1 MMTMKVNVKIKK
13 SVFNDVYL
21 PFLSDSNR
29 YLVLYG
35 GAGSGKSVFAAQK
48 ILYRMLNEE
57 KHRFLVVRKVARTM
71 RNSVFS
77 LFKDTINQWGLSNLF
92 KVVESNM
99 EIRCANGNS
108 IIFAG
113 LDDPEKMK
121 SIHGITGIWVE
132 EASEFEQVDVQQLDL
147 RLRGRTKNHKQM
159 IISFNPISHLHWLK
173 RVYFDSPKENATV
186 KHTTYLDN
194 KFIDDAY
201 RQVLED
207 LKTQDYTYYMIYALG
222 QWGVLGNLI
231 FTNYEVK
238 EIPTDPSYYNTLSN
252 GLDFGFVH
260 PSAFLK
266 LAYKE
271 DAIYIFDEVYE
282 SQLTNQQLIQF
293 IKPKSGNEYTIADS
307 AEPDRIT
314 ECKQA
319 GMRVVPA
326 TKGKDSVK
334 NAIDWLKRKKI
345 YIHPRCVNT
354 IKEIQVWKWREDAKG
369 NVLDEPV
376 KVKDDAMAALRY
388 GSEHWRRQEMLS
400 SQDGKPSAN
409 VVGTTTMA
417 NINW

>member
-1 MMTMKVNVKIKK
+1 MKVNVKIKK
-13 SVFNDVYL
+13 SVFNPCYVPLLEDQ
-21 PFLSDSNR
+21 NR
-29 YLVLYG
+29 YLILYG
-35 GAGSGKSVFAAQK
+35 GAGSGKSVFAGQK
-48 ILYRMLNEE
+48 ILYRLLCEE
-57 KHRFLVVRKVARTM
+57 KHRFLVLRKVARTI
-71 RNSVFS
+71 RNSVFM
-77 LFKDTINQWGLSNLF
+77 LFKDTINAWGLQKLF

-113 LDDPEKMK
+113 MDDPEKLK
-121 SIHGITGIWVE
+121 SITGITGIWVE
-132 EASEFEQVDVQQLDL
+132 EASEFDQADIQQLDL
-147 RLRGRTKNHKQM
+147 RLRGKTRNYKQM

-194 KFIDDAY
+194 KFIDEAY

-207 LKTQDYTYYMIYALG
+207 LKTQDYTYYMVYAIG

-238 EIPTDPSYYNTLSN
+238 EIPTDPEYYNARSN

-282 SQLTNQQLIQF
+282 SQLTNQQLIQL

-307 AEPDRIT
+307 AEPDRIA
-314 ECKQA
+314 ECRQS

-334 NAIDWLKRKKI
+334 NSIDWLKRKKI
-345 YIHPRCVNT
+345 YIHPRCINT
-354 IKEIQVWKWREDAKG
+354 IREIQIYKWREDAKG

-376 KVKDDAMAALRY
+376 NVKDDAMAALRY
-388 GSEHWRRQEMLS
+388 GSEHWRKQEMLT
-400 SQDGKPSAN
+400 SQSGKPSAK
-409 VVGTTTMA
+409 VSGRITTA
-417 NINW
+417 DVDW